1 MSSDVLK
8 ALTDRMEIVELTA
21 KYCWALDTCS
31 YDALDDVFTADATA
45 DLFEDLVGRDA
56 IKARIKRALEPLD
69 GTQHMVSN
77 HVVTITNDTATCR
90 CYLQSQHV
98 RKQESGGSNFIVAG
112 RYEDTLRRTP
122 DGWRITHRVLTTM
135 WTDGNPAVA
144 GGGPR
149 A

>member
-1 MSSDVLK
+1 MVADELQRII
-8 ALTDRMEIVELTA
+8 DRTEIVELTA

-31 YDALDDVFTADATA
+31 YDSLDNVFVVDATA
-45 DLFEDLVGRDA
+45 DLLEDLVGREA
-56 IKARIKRALEPLD
+56 IKARIKRALDPLD

-77 HVVTITNDTATCR
+77 HVVNISGDTATCR

-98 RKQESGGSNFIVAG
+98 RAQKVGGSNFIVAG
-112 RYEDTLRRTP
+112 RYDDLLKRTSE
-122 DGWRITHRVLTTM
+122 GWRITHRTLTTM

-144 GGGPR
+144 SGGAR